1 MDIMDIAVRVFLI
14 TLLVSL
20 TIIAAVG
27 AATIIWIMVKDL
39 VDDIRETVGKE
50 WYDKK

>member
-1 MDIMDIAVRVFLI
+1 MDIAVQIFLI
-14 TLLVSL
+14 TLLIGL

-39 VDDIRETVGKE
+39 VDDIRETVRKE
-50 WYDKK
+50 

>member
-1 MDIMDIAVRVFLI
+1 MDIAVQIFLI
-14 TLLVSL
+14 TLLISL

-39 VDDIRETVGKE
+39 VDDIRKTVRKE
-50 WYDKK
+50 

>member
-1 MDIMDIAVRVFLI
+1 MDIAVQIFLI
-14 TLLVSL
+14 TLLIIL
-20 TIIAAVG
+20 TIIAEVG

-50 WYDKK
+50 

>member
-1 MDIMDIAVRVFLI
+1 MDIAVQIFLI

-20 TIIAAVG
+20 TIIAVVG

-39 VDDIRETVGKE
+39 VDDIRETVRKE
-50 WYDKK
+50 

>member
-1 MDIMDIAVRVFLI
+1 MDIAVQIFLI
-14 TLLVSL
+14 TLLISL
-20 TIIAAVG
+20 TIIVAVG

-50 WYDKK
+50 

>member
-1 MDIMDIAVRVFLI
+1 MDIAVQIFLI
-14 TLLVSL
+14 TLLISL

-39 VDDIRETVGKE
+39 VDDIRETVRKE
-50 WYDKK
+50 

>member
-1 MDIMDIAVRVFLI
+1 MDIAVQIFII

-39 VDDIRETVGKE
+39 VDDIRETVRKE
-50 WYDKK
+50 

>member
-1 MDIMDIAVRVFLI
+1 MDIAVQIFII
-14 TLLVSL
+14 TLLISL

-39 VDDIRETVGKE
+39 VDDIRETVRKE
-50 WYDKK
+50 

>member
-1 MDIMDIAVRVFLI
+1 MDIAVQIFLI
-14 TLLVSL
+14 TLLISL

-50 WYDKK
+50 

>member
-1 MDIMDIAVRVFLI
+1 MDIAVQIFLI

-39 VDDIRETVGKE
+39 VDDIRETVRKE
-50 WYDKK
+50 